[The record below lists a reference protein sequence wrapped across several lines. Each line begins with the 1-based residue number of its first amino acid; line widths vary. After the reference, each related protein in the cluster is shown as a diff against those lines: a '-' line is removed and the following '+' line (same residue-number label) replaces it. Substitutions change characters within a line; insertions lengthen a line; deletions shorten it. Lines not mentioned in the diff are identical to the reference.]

1 MPTDERPPQGTS
13 CYLCKRKQNAHFCQA
28 AVWQAT
34 TTGEMP
40 LCLDCLDGEPCAK
53 DQGKQELAVPPPPVT
68 AKKKVR
74 TRSAPASPAA
84 PIQCEPVVS
93 IEKEIKPMAGQ
104 MSNFILDECNRA
116 LTKEKPV
123 PLAAATSLVPRL
135 VKRSEY
141 VKPSLGEYDVLF
153 DQLFAAYKQDPKDH
167 ALLIPRC
174 GHKIRQKTYAGL
186 RLRAKEK
193 GLLLRVD
200 RAIDDKEALCYLEK
214 GN

>member
-1 MPTDERPPQGTS
+1 MPIDERPPQGTA

-34 TTGEMP
+34 TIGEMP
-40 LCLDCLDGEPCAK
+40 LCLDCLDSEPCAK
-53 DQGKQELAVPPPPVT
+53 DQGKQELAAPPPAI

-74 TRSAPASPAA
+74 TKGATASPAA
-84 PIQCEPVVS
+84 SIQCEQVVPT
-93 IEKEIKPMAGQ
+93 EKEIEPMAGQ
-104 MSNFILDECNRA
+104 MNNFILDECNRA
-116 LTKEKPV
+116 LEEKKPV
-123 PLAAATSLVPRL
+123 PPAAATSLVPRL
-135 VKRSEY
+135 VKRSEH

-153 DQLFAAYKQDPKDH
+153 QQLFAAYKQDPKDH

-193 GLLLRVD
+193 GLLLKVD
-200 RAIDDKEALCYLEK
+200 RALDDKESLCYLEK
-214 GN
+214 AN